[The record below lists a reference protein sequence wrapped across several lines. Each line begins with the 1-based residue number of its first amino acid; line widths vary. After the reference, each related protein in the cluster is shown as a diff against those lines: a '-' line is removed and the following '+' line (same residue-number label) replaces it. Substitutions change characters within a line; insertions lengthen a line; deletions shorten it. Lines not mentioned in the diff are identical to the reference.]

1 MVTVEV
7 QPIGRVKHIIN
18 IVFAVLIIVLYYT
31 VILLPHFP
39 WGILLFLLLTYG
51 VFGIWVIID
60 FYCRYYRN
68 PYRFE
73 INEDNITIFFKTPFG
88 DGQKTYEKE
97 SILLVYTEK
106 NFAVFKE
113 YSFRLLTNS
122 HYVFVFQSN
131 LTNKRQWS
139 KEKVSEL
146 TSAFILNGYKTR
158 KQIGG

>member
-68 PYRFE
+68 PYRFD
-73 INEDNITIFFKTPFG
+73 INEDIITIFLKP
-88 DGQKTYEKE
+88 
-97 SILLVYTEK
+97 LLATDK
-106 NFAVFKE
+106 KLTKKAFSDLLDFQQIVFKE

-158 KQIGG
+158 KQIGGWV

>member
-68 PYRFE
+68 PYRFD
-73 INEDNITIFFKTPFG
+73 INEDIITIFLKPLLATDKKLTKKKAFFWYIQKKTSQYLKNTLLDYSP
-88 DGQKTYEKE
+88 
-97 SILLVYTEK
+97 ILTMSLFF
-106 NFAVFKE
+106 N
-113 YSFRLLTNS
+113 
-122 HYVFVFQSN
+122 
-131 LTNKRQWS
+131 
-139 KEKVSEL
+139 
-146 TSAFILNGYKTR
+146 
-158 KQIGG
+158 QI